1 MYSLNIMT
9 QQKNCL
15 PNLLFW
21 LLFIY
26 MMHVKIRKFFSW
38 SCVSL
43 KTLKLYRHFSFE
55 KKLLWQILSLL
66 IFFSFCFR
74 ITLILF
80 WFLNYRLLLGNKSL
94 IFFSQRWII
103 WQGFLTSIASLS
115 HTCDSSPNFQYQD
128 YRHYSSPYISLI
140 NFKKL
145 LFQLGVNQYL

>member
-94 IFFSQRWII
+94 IFFFSEMNYMTRISNKYCFSITHMWLLSQ
-103 WQGFLTSIASLS
+103 LSISRL
-115 HTCDSSPNFQYQD
+115 
-128 YRHYSSPYISLI
+128 
-140 NFKKL
+140 
-145 LFQLGVNQYL
+145 